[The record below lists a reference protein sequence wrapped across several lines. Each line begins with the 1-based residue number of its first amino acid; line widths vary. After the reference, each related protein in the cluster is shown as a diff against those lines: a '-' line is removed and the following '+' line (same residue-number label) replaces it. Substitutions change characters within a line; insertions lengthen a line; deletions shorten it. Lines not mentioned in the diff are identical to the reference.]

1 MGGGVPHGATVTITG
16 PIVNGFAPIAFQ
28 SLRGFGWAGYLTP
41 TSAPAAIAP
50 VPTAPAIVPAIA
62 PTISAGPNAT
72 VRAPSGLNVR
82 AQPSATAAKLGA
94 VGFGQAVTVV
104 SHTPDGWAQISTPLA
119 GFVADNTTVAPG
131 GPWLTPIPGTVMSAG
146 VDELYAAGFAGPAP
160 EEFERAAHQ
169 AAIALDAS
177 LQTGQCRARH
187 ERVVQTF
194 QLAAKRAG
202 MIEGPPDG
210 FYDERTAQ
218 ALAKVLGHPVAPAC
232 FTISGGPTNPD
243 TYWSPLGT

>member
-1 MGGGVPHGATVTITG
+1 
-16 PIVNGFAPIAFQ
+16 
-28 SLRGFGWAGYLTP
+28 
-41 TSAPAAIAP
+41 
-50 VPTAPAIVPAIA
+50 
-62 PTISAGPNAT
+62 
-72 VRAPSGLNVR
+72 VR
-82 AQPSATAAKLGA
+82 AQPSATATKLGA

-119 GFVADNTTVAPG
+119 GFVADNTTAAPG

-146 VDELYAAGFAGPAP
+146 MDELYAAGLAGPAP

-202 MIEGPPDG
+202 MLEGPPDG
-210 FYDERTAQ
+210 FYDVRTAQ
-218 ALAKVLGHPVAPAC
+218 ALSKVLGHPVTPAC
-232 FTISGGPTNPD
+232 FTASGGPANPD
-243 TYWSPLGT
+243 TYWSPLGA